1 MRSSRNPSFS
11 PNPSLSRP
19 LHHTD
24 AGHCASVSR
33 HGCMS
38 ISGREVGRLLYRRRQ
53 FQLPSPA
60 AKNLPDRFGVRGRWR
75 QEATS
80 QPTSRPGWPREA
92 GSSAS
97 SSCPGGR
104 RVGVGHVAY
113 FRTDFGR
120 GFLPFKSFRGKS
132 ERIYKSVDSLLGL
145 IRDDFGYT
153 GEISIFLAGDKAL
166 RRFKTLLPAERGA
179 LAQEDGPV
187 SRRPSESTAGCATEP
202 GPSSWD
208 NQPD

>member
-1 MRSSRNPSFS
+1 VAAKSYESA
-11 PNPSLSRP
+11 
-19 LHHTD
+19 D
-24 AGHCASVSR
+24 IKAGLAEGGRILGIFIVSR
-33 HGCMS
+33 
-38 ISGREVGRLLYRRRQ
+38 Q
-53 FQLPSPA
+53 TA
-60 AKNLPDRFGVRGRWR
+60 
-75 QEATS
+75 
-80 QPTSRPGWPREA
+80 
-92 GSSAS
+92 
-97 SSCPGGR
+97 
-104 RVGVGHVAY
+104 VGVGHVAY

-187 SRRPSESTAGCATEP
+187 SRGQTGSHGGCAAEP

-208 NQPD
+208 DQPD

>member
-1 MRSSRNPSFS
+1 VAARSYESA
-11 PNPSLSRP
+11 
-19 LHHTD
+19 D
-24 AGHCASVSR
+24 IKAGLAAGGRILGIFIVSR
-33 HGCMS
+33 
-38 ISGREVGRLLYRRRQ
+38 R
-53 FQLPSPA
+53 
-60 AKNLPDRFGVRGRWR
+60 
-75 QEATS
+75 T
-80 QPTSRPGWPREA
+80 T
-92 GSSAS
+92 
-97 SSCPGGR
+97 
-104 RVGVGHVAY
+104 VGVGHVAY

-179 LAQEDGPV
+179 LAQEDGAV
-187 SRRPSESTAGCATEP
+187 SRGPSESNAGCAAEP

-208 NQPD
+208 DQPD